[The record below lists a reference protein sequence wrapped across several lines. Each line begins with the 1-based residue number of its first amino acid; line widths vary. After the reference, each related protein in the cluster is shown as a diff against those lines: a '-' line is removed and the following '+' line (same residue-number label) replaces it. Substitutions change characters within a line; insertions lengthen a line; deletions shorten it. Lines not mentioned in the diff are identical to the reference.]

1 MPVVPRL
8 DESCEENGRAQRDLG
23 VIDQQ
28 RHTERSGRSG
38 SSSSAIEWN
47 SPSNA
52 TVSRPRSLTSSK
64 TDFRRLSCAIFFVEG
79 KAIRE

>member
-8 DESCEENGRAQRDLG
+8 DESCEENGRGQREVG
-23 VIDQQ
+23 EIE
-28 RHTERSGRSG
+28 RGGRTEESGW
-38 SSSSAIEWN
+38 SSSSSSVIEWN

-64 TDFRRLSCAIFFVEG
+64 TDFRRLS
-79 KAIRE
+79 